1 MAYPS
6 AMKSRAYQL
15 SLSGS
20 SVREIKDI
28 LQDEYQCSGLS
39 EQTIYKWM
47 KGGDWK
53 GSKMSLETDA
63 MIKTRTDQV
72 SKVLDRSDAHQR
84 TYQQLVDK
92 AGDSLFDES
101 TGLNFTN
108 AMDSTRAL
116 DIGIQG
122 ERKIASAMISSQLV
136 EDLLNSIFNI
146 VEDENTRYALANEFK
161 KVLSKWAD
169 SD

>member
-1 MAYPS
+1 MAYSS
-6 AMKSRAYQL
+6 AMKARAYQL
-15 SLSGS
+15 NLSGS

-28 LQDEYQCSGLS
+28 LQDEFQSAGLS
-39 EQTIYKWM
+39 EQTIYKWI

-72 SKVLDRSDAHQR
+72 TKVLDRSDAHQK
-84 TYQQLVDK
+84 TYQQLIDK
-92 AGDSLFDES
+92 AGDTLFDDS
-101 TGLNFTN
+101 KGLNFTN
-108 AMDSTRAL
+108 AMDATRAL

-122 ERKIASAMISSQLV
+122 ERKIASAMISAQLV
-136 EDLLNSIFNI
+136 EDLLNGIFNI
-146 VEDENTRYALANEFK
+146 VHDENTRFAIAGEFK
-161 KVLSKWAD
+161 KVLSKWSD

>member
-1 MAYPS
+1 
-6 AMKSRAYQL
+6 
-15 SLSGS
+15 
-20 SVREIKDI
+20 
-28 LQDEYQCSGLS
+28 
-39 EQTIYKWM
+39 
-47 KGGDWK
+47 
-53 GSKMSLETDA
+53 

-108 AMDSTRAL
+108 AMDATRAL

-136 EDLLNSIFNI
+136 EDLLNRIFNI